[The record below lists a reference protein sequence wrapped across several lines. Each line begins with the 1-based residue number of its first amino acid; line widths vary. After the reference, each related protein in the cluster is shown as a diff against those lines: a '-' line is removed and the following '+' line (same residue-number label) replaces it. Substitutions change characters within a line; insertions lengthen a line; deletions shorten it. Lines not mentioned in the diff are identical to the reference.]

1 MTNCL
6 VTLINGCPRG
16 IVRHEMKLNISN
28 AHYSTLPHHLKCLIV
43 PKKWISFYK
52 GTFLMFH
59 INFLKSPYTVKNIPY
74 GKPPLPTSAITASHQ
89 ASPYR
94 CPMYL

>member
-1 MTNCL
+1 
-6 VTLINGCPRG
+6 
-16 IVRHEMKLNISN
+16 
-28 AHYSTLPHHLKCLIV
+28 
-43 PKKWISFYK
+43 
-52 GTFLMFH
+52 MFH

-94 CPMYL
+94 CPMYLWQGEIAQCMFW